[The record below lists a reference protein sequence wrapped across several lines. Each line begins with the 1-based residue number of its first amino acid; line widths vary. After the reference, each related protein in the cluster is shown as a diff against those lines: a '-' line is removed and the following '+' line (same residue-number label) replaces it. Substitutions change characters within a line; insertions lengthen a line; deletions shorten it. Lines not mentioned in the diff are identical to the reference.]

1 MGAQISREP
10 KLIHEFRTYDLIPGS
25 IGEYIKRVSDVIEER
40 KKLSPLVGYFYTEV
54 GRLNRVLHIWQYDSV
69 EHRNETRAAA
79 VAGGNWPP
87 NSQELIEHQYSE
99 IYVPASFLP
108 PLDIERKIG
117 PIFEL
122 RDYTLQPGTPTA
134 WMEAWGSKIT
144 ERMELSQPVGIW
156 TSELGQLNRWLHM
169 WSYESWEHRTEARKK
184 FAEIGWPPSSGSRP
198 LFQENMLYNAMP
210 FSTVQ

>member
-1 MGAQISREP
+1 M
-10 KLIHEFRTYDLIPGS
+10 IHEFRTYDLKPGS
-25 IGEYIKRVSDVIEER
+25 TGAYIDRVSDVIEER

-69 EHRNETRAAA
+69 EHRDEMRATA

-87 NSQELIEHQYSE
+87 KTMELIERQYSE
-99 IYVPASFLP
+99 IFVPAPFLP

-122 RDYTLQPGTPTA
+122 RSYTLEPGATA
-134 WMEAWGSKIT
+134 AWTKAWGSKIK

-156 TSELGQLNRWLHM
+156 TSELGHLNRWLHM

-184 FAEIGWPPSSGSRP
+184 FAEIGWPPSSGSRAID
-198 LFQENMLYNAMP
+198 QENMLYNAMP

>member
-1 MGAQISREP
+1 M
-10 KLIHEFRTYDLIPGS
+10 IHEFRTYDLKPGS
-25 IGEYIKRVSDVIEER
+25 IGAYIDRVSGVIEER

-54 GRLNRVLHIWQYDSV
+54 GRLNLVLNIWQYDRV
-69 EHRNETRAAA
+69 AHRDEMRATA

-87 NSQELIEHQYSE
+87 KTMDLIEHQYSE
-99 IYVPASFLP
+99 IFVPAPFLP

-122 RDYTLQPGTPTA
+122 RSYTLEPGGAPA
-134 WMEAWGSKIT
+134 WAKAWGPKI
-144 ERMELSQPVGIW
+144 EKRMGLSQPVGIW

-184 FAEIGWPPSSGSRP
+184 FAEIGWPPSSGSRAID
-198 LFQENMLYNAMP
+198 QENMIYNAMP

>member
-1 MGAQISREP
+1 M
-10 KLIHEFRTYDLIPGS
+10 IHEFRTYDLKPGS
-25 IGEYIKRVSDVIEER
+25 IAAYIERVSDVIEER

-69 EHRNETRAAA
+69 EHRDDMRAEA
-79 VAGGNWPP
+79 VARGNWPP
-87 NSQELIEHQYSE
+87 KTMDLIEHQYSE
-99 IYVPASFLP
+99 IFVPASFLP

-122 RDYTLQPGTPTA
+122 RDYTLQPGTTSA

-144 ERMELSQPVGIW
+144 DRIGLSQPVGIW
-156 TSELGQLNRWLHM
+156 TSELGQLNRWIHM

-184 FAEIGWPPSSGSRP
+184 FADIGWPPSSGSRP
-198 LFQENMLYNAMP
+198 LEQENMLYNAMP
-210 FSTVQ
+210 FSPVQ

>member
-1 MGAQISREP
+1 M
-10 KLIHEFRTYDLIPGS
+10 IHEFRTYDLIPGS

>member
-1 MGAQISREP
+1 M
-10 KLIHEFRTYDLIPGS
+10 IHEFRTYDLKPGS
-25 IGEYIKRVSDVIEER
+25 IAAYIERVSDVIEER

-54 GRLNRVLHIWQYDSV
+54 GRLNRVLHVWQYDSV
-69 EHRNETRAAA
+69 EHRDKMRAKA

-87 NSQELIEHQYSE
+87 KTMDLIEHQYSE
-99 IYVPASFLP
+99 IFVPASFLP

-122 RDYTLQPGTPTA
+122 RDYTLQPGTTSA

-144 ERMELSQPVGIW
+144 DRIGLSQPVGIW
-156 TSELGQLNRWLHM
+156 TSELGQLNRWIHM

-184 FAEIGWPPSSGSRP
+184 FADIGWPPSSGSRP
-198 LFQENMLYNAMP
+198 LEQENMLYNAMP
-210 FSTVQ
+210 FSPVQ

>member
-1 MGAQISREP
+1 M
-10 KLIHEFRTYDLIPGS
+10 IHEFRTYDLKPGS
-25 IGEYIKRVSDVIEER
+25 IAAYIERVSDVIEER

-69 EHRNETRAAA
+69 EHRDEMRAKA

-87 NSQELIEHQYSE
+87 KTMDLIEHQYSE
-99 IYVPASFLP
+99 IFVPASFLP

-122 RDYTLQPGTPTA
+122 RDYTLQPGTTSA

-144 ERMELSQPVGIW
+144 DRIGLSQPVGIW
-156 TSELGQLNRWLHM
+156 TSELGQLNRWIHM

-184 FAEIGWPPSSGSRP
+184 FADIGWPPSSGSRP
-198 LFQENMLYNAMP
+198 LEQENMLYNAMP
-210 FSTVQ
+210 FSPVQ